1 MSWLVLTGSLGAV
14 FAVAGLV
21 WLLGLG
27 KSPGIADAK
36 HAMQLAR
43 EAQSGF
49 RPAGAVIDAKGRAA
63 LVRGNNGEIILVR
76 PHGAQMAA
84 RIFKSAPAIER
95 EGGRL
100 KIATGERM
108 FGDVML
114 ELDEKDAKHWAKRLE
129 GAPYA

>member
-1 MSWLVLTGSLGAV
+1 MSWLVLAGSLAAV

-21 WLLGLG
+21 WLLGFG
-27 KSPGIADAK
+27 TSPGIANADQ
-36 HAMQLAR
+36 AMELAR

-49 RPAGAVIDAKGRAA
+49 RPTEAVVDAEGRAA
-63 LVRGNNGEIILVR
+63 LVQGDNGEFVLVR

-84 RIFKSAPAIER
+84 RIFKSAPAIECD
-95 EGGRL
+95 GGQL

-114 ELDEKDAKHWAKRLE
+114 ELDEQDAKRWAKRLQ
-129 GAPYA
+129 GARHA